1 LARTSEERSARVA
14 EYALSKKAEN
24 VLTMDLRG
32 LTSTC
37 DFFVIASGTSDVQ
50 VKAIADAVKNGL
62 SDEGEKPWHVEGYEG
77 KRWVL
82 LDYVDVVVHVFD
94 EETRDY
100 YQLERLWGDAK
111 FRTFEDE
118 PPGGGAPG
126 RSEGP
131 EYTEPISGDTDN
143 D

>member
-1 LARTSEERSARVA
+1 MARTSEERSALAA
-14 EYALSKKAEN
+14 ELALTKKAES
-24 VLTMDLRG
+24 VISMDLRG

-50 VKAIADAVKNGL
+50 VKAIADAIKDGL
-62 SDEGEKPWHVEGYEG
+62 TDDGEKPWHVEGYEG

-111 FRTFEDE
+111 FRNFVDG
-118 PPGGGAPG
+118 PPESDVSQGGGE
-126 RSEGP
+126 SS
-131 EYTEPISGDTDN
+131 SGDGED